1 MSHAVANFLHMLCR
15 TRFSESPPPLMSLA
29 HLFFFQLSRMPLVSL
44 QVIAAV
50 VQAWTAVAD
59 DGLSGALGSLLWC
72 TIGWCF
78 AHWLRT
84 FDQTKKK
91 ELRADDAGLDR
102 AGSSSGAEPT
112 ASSATVQRITKG
124 MLAGLSPPPAT
135 VYLSPRRHGRA
146 PGSDSS
152 GSDGW
157 DPKPDKRL
165 IGRKR

>member
-1 MSHAVANFLHMLCR
+1 MDYPEHWAHFYGA
-15 TRFSESPPPLMSLA
+15 PLDGASLIG
-29 HLFFFQLSRMPLVSL
+29 FEPLIK
-44 QVIAAV
+44 Q
-50 VQAWTAVAD
+50 
-59 DGLSGALGSLLWC
+59 
-72 TIGWCF
+72 
-78 AHWLRT
+78 
-84 FDQTKKK
+84 KKK

>member
-15 TRFSESPPPLMSLA
+15 TRFSESPPPSMSLA

-91 ELRADDAGLDR
+91 GAA
-102 AGSSSGAEPT
+102 SGRCRT
-112 ASSATVQRITKG
+112 
-124 MLAGLSPPPAT
+124 
-135 VYLSPRRHGRA
+135 
-146 PGSDSS
+146 
-152 GSDGW
+152 
-157 DPKPDKRL
+157 
-165 IGRKR
+165 